1 MRWLDDIIASVVINM
16 GSKGIRNEKDSEHAG
31 RKTRSPVKRPLS
43 GAVHFEI
50 LQKTEVW
57 QMPL

>member
-1 MRWLDDIIASVVINM
+1 M

-43 GAVHFEI
+43 EAVYPIHFEI